1 MTNQPNKAG
10 DLERLLRE
18 RIVLL
23 DGAMG
28 TMIFQRRLSEADVR
42 GERFQDWRGKDLQ
55 KNSEVLLLTRPE
67 LIEDIH
73 RQYLEAGADI
83 IETNTFNATTLGQHE
98 VFFGQEPRGR
108 KDQTFFEEVV
118 SSERLRALVQEMNAA
133 AVAVARRA
141 ADRVANAT
149 GQPRFVAG
157 SVGPMPVSACTV
169 VSVDDPG
176 FRPVNFDQLR
186 RAYREQIAALLEGG
200 VDLLLVETIFDTLN
214 GKAALYA
221 VEEVFEQTGRRVP
234 VMISGTLTDRA
245 GRTLSGQTVE
255 AFWNSVAHARPLTVG
270 LNCALGP
277 DLMRPFAEELSGL
290 APVYTCFYPNA
301 GLPDPMSPTGF
312 PETPET
318 LAPQLRDWAANGWL
332 NIVGGCCGTTPAH
345 IRAIAEAV
353 REFAPRPIP
362 AVERWLRLSGQ
373 EAFNL
378 TPQTN
383 FVNIGERTN
392 VAGSPKFKQLILAGQ
407 YEAALAIARQQVEN
421 GAQIID
427 VCMDEALLDGA
438 AAMTKFLNL
447 LASEPDITRVPV
459 MVDSSK
465 WEVIEAGLKCLQGKG
480 IVNSISLKEGE
491 EKFLRPARLIRRY
504 GAAVVVMAF
513 DERGQADTFARKCE
527 ICRRS
532 YELLT
537 QQADVPPEDII
548 FDPNVLTVGTGIEE
562 HANYAVD
569 FIRATQWIKEHLPH
583 AKVSGGISNV
593 SFSFR
598 GNNAVREA
606 MHSAFLYH
614 AIQAGLDMGIVNAG
628 MLAVYAEVP
637 KDLLALV
644 EDVLLNRR
652 PDATERLVA
661 FGESLKQQPAAAAK
675 ADAEWRSGTIEERL
689 SHALVKGIVD
699 FIEPDTEEARRKYG
713 RPLAVI
719 EGPLMAGMSV
729 VGDLFGAGKMF
740 LPQVVKSAR
749 VMKKAVAYLLP
760 FMEAEKAA
768 VLAAGGTVRS
778 RGKVLMATVKGDVH
792 DIGKSIVGVVLGCNN
807 YEVIDLGVMVP
818 CERILATAREQKA
831 DIIGLSGLITP
842 SLDEMAHVAREME
855 REGCTLP
862 LLIGGATTSKAHTAV
877 KIAPAY
883 RQPVV
888 HVLDASRAVPVVSSL
903 LSVEQ
908 KPAFTQRIREEYDRL
923 RAHHAGPAV
932 KLLTLEEARA
942 HAPKLRYDDLPRPEF
957 LGVRVLDS
965 AAVAAGTKR
974 PEGEVAPPAS
984 APRRL
989 PISLSDLVPFIDW
1002 SPFFHTWEM
1011 RGRYPA
1017 ILSHPQRGEEAR
1029 KLFADAQRLL
1039 GDIVERQLLRAR
1051 GVYGFFPANR
1061 RGDDVEL
1068 YAGESRTG
1076 LLASFHFLR
1085 QQMVKDDGTPNW
1097 CLADFIAPR
1106 PAPADCGPARADFL
1120 GAFAVTAGHGLKELV
1135 GKFRAD
1141 HDDYNAIMAEA
1152 LADRLAEAFAE
1163 CLHQR
1168 ARAEWGY
1175 GRSERLT
1182 HEQIIEEQYRGI
1194 RPAAGYPAC
1203 PDHTE
1208 KAALWKLL
1216 DVENNAGIQLTES
1229 FAMWPGSSV
1238 SGLYFAH
1245 PESNYF
1251 GVGKLGRDQLLD
1263 YHLRKGLTLQEVEK
1277 WLGPNLNYEPV
1288 KNNAPESSSCA
1299 CGRPH

>member
-1 MTNQPNKAG
+1 MTNQSNTVG

-28 TMIFQRRLSEADVR
+28 TMLFQRRLSEADVR

-73 RQYLEAGADI
+73 RQYLEAGADV

-98 VFFGQEPRGR
+98 VFFGQEPHGR

-186 RAYREQIAALLEGG
+186 RAYREQIAALLEGD

-465 WEVIEAGLKCLQGKG
+465 WEVI
-480 IVNSISLKEGE
+480 
-491 EKFLRPARLIRRY
+491 
-504 GAAVVVMAF
+504 
-513 DERGQADTFARKCE
+513 
-527 ICRRS
+527 
-532 YELLT
+532 
-537 QQADVPPEDII
+537 
-548 FDPNVLTVGTGIEE
+548 
-562 HANYAVD
+562 
-569 FIRATQWIKEHLPH
+569 
-583 AKVSGGISNV
+583 
-593 SFSFR
+593 
-598 GNNAVREA
+598 
-606 MHSAFLYH
+606 
-614 AIQAGLDMGIVNAG
+614 
-628 MLAVYAEVP
+628 
-637 KDLLALV
+637 
-644 EDVLLNRR
+644 
-652 PDATERLVA
+652 
-661 FGESLKQQPAAAAK
+661 
-675 ADAEWRSGTIEERL
+675 
-689 SHALVKGIVD
+689 
-699 FIEPDTEEARRKYG
+699 
-713 RPLAVI
+713 
-719 EGPLMAGMSV
+719 
-729 VGDLFGAGKMF
+729 
-740 LPQVVKSAR
+740 
-749 VMKKAVAYLLP
+749 
-760 FMEAEKAA
+760 
-768 VLAAGGTVRS
+768 
-778 RGKVLMATVKGDVH
+778 
-792 DIGKSIVGVVLGCNN
+792 
-807 YEVIDLGVMVP
+807 
-818 CERILATAREQKA
+818 
-831 DIIGLSGLITP
+831 
-842 SLDEMAHVAREME
+842 
-855 REGCTLP
+855 
-862 LLIGGATTSKAHTAV
+862 
-877 KIAPAY
+877 
-883 RQPVV
+883 
-888 HVLDASRAVPVVSSL
+888 
-903 LSVEQ
+903 
-908 KPAFTQRIREEYDRL
+908 
-923 RAHHAGPAV
+923 
-932 KLLTLEEARA
+932 
-942 HAPKLRYDDLPRPEF
+942 
-957 LGVRVLDS
+957 
-965 AAVAAGTKR
+965 
-974 PEGEVAPPAS
+974 
-984 APRRL
+984 
-989 PISLSDLVPFIDW
+989 
-1002 SPFFHTWEM
+1002 
-1011 RGRYPA
+1011 
-1017 ILSHPQRGEEAR
+1017 
-1029 KLFADAQRLL
+1029 
-1039 GDIVERQLLRAR
+1039 
-1051 GVYGFFPANR
+1051 
-1061 RGDDVEL
+1061 
-1068 YAGESRTG
+1068 
-1076 LLASFHFLR
+1076 
-1085 QQMVKDDGTPNW
+1085 
-1097 CLADFIAPR
+1097 
-1106 PAPADCGPARADFL
+1106 
-1120 GAFAVTAGHGLKELV
+1120 
-1135 GKFRAD
+1135 
-1141 HDDYNAIMAEA
+1141 
-1152 LADRLAEAFAE
+1152 
-1163 CLHQR
+1163 
-1168 ARAEWGY
+1168 
-1175 GRSERLT
+1175 
-1182 HEQIIEEQYRGI
+1182 
-1194 RPAAGYPAC
+1194 
-1203 PDHTE
+1203 
-1208 KAALWKLL
+1208 
-1216 DVENNAGIQLTES
+1216 
-1229 FAMWPGSSV
+1229 
-1238 SGLYFAH
+1238 
-1245 PESNYF
+1245 
-1251 GVGKLGRDQLLD
+1251 
-1263 YHLRKGLTLQEVEK
+1263 
-1277 WLGPNLNYEPV
+1277 
-1288 KNNAPESSSCA
+1288 
-1299 CGRPH
+1299 